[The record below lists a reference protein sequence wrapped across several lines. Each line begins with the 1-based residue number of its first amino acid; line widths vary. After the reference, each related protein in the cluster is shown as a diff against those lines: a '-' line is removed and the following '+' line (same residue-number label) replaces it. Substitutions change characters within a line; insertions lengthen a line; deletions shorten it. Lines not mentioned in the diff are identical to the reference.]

1 MKKRLLTAVLAFLFG
16 NFGIHRFYL
25 NQPGLGILYLLTCG
39 LFGIGSIIDTIAFLL
54 MDDDVFDARY
64 NTRAF
69 LSNRMKGGLKQR
81 RLPRKQQSLLVAKQ
95 LKELESMYEKGSIN
109 FEEFEYL
116 KQKLLSEI

>member
-1 MKKRLLTAVLAFLFG
+1 
-16 NFGIHRFYL
+16 
-25 NQPGLGILYLLTCG
+25 
-39 LFGIGSIIDTIAFLL
+39 
-54 MDDDVFDARY
+54 
-64 NTRAF
+64 
-69 LSNRMKGGLKQR
+69 MKGGLKQR